1 MNSKLIAV
9 ALFLITGATVF
20 FYPRAQGIGIA
31 PTQPVV
37 PANHVPTIGAKP
49 KVDVVFVLD
58 TTGSMAGLI
67 QAAKEKIFSI
77 AGSMAAAQPAP
88 EIRIGLVAY
97 RDRGDQYVTKVVD
110 LSADLDSVYAQ
121 LLDFTADGGGDGPE
135 SVNQAL
141 YDAVHA
147 VSWSRDPASYKVI
160 FLVGDASP
168 HMDYQDDVKYPAT
181 IAAAKQKGIV
191 INTVQCGNDTDTH
204 RHWLEVAS
212 LAGGAFFQ
220 VGQSGDA
227 VAIATPF
234 DADIASL
241 SRSLDDTRVYYGT
254 KDEMQRHEAK
264 MAATAKLHALAS
276 EASRARRADF
286 NVSASGAANAFGE
299 GELVADVAAGRV
311 DVMKVPPAA
320 LPAPLQAMSEE
331 ARVAYIEE
339 QAGKRTELKKQIA
352 ELSAKREAYLAE
364 QVKAKGGAKD
374 SFDDQVYAAVKE
386 QAAKAG
392 LEYDAAAA
400 PKY

>member
-9 ALFLITGATVF
+9 ALFLVTAATVF
-20 FYPRAQGIGIA
+20 FYPRAQGVGV
-31 PTQPVV
+31 PPVNV
-37 PANHVPTIGAKP
+37 TPNVVKPIAKP

-58 TTGSMAGLI
+58 TTGSMSGLI
-67 QAAKEKIFSI
+67 QAAKEKIFSV
-77 AGSMAAAQPAP
+77 AGSMASAQPAP

-110 LSADLDSVYAQ
+110 LSSDVDSVYAQ

-147 VSWSRDPASYKVI
+147 VSWSQDPNSYKVI

-191 INTVQCGNDTDTH
+191 VNTVQCGDDTDTQQ
-204 RHWLEVAS
+204 RWLEVAS
-212 LAGGAFFQ
+212 LAGGEYFR

-254 KDEMQRHEAK
+254 KDEMVRHEAK
-264 MAATAKLHALAS
+264 VAATAKLHATAS
-276 EASRARRADF
+276 EASRARRAGF
-286 NVSASGAANAFGE
+286 NASASGAANAFGE
-299 GELVADVAAGRV
+299 GELVADVAAGRI
-311 DVMKVPPAA
+311 DAAKVPPAS
-320 LPAPLQAMSEE
+320 LPAPMQEMSAEE
-331 ARVAYIEE
+331 RVAYVTE
-339 QAGKRTELKKQIA
+339 QADKRQKLSKQIGDLA
-352 ELSAKREAYLAE
+352 AKRDAYLVDH
-364 QVKAKGGAKD
+364 VKAKGGAKD
-374 SFDDQVYAAVKE
+374 SFDDRVYAAVKE
-386 QAAKAG
+386 QAGKAG
-392 LEYDAAAA
+392 IEYDAAAA